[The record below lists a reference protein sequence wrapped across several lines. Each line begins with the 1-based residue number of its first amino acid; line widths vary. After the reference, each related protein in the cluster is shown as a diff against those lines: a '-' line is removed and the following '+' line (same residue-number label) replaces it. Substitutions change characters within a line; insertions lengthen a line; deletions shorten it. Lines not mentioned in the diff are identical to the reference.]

1 MAASVVVKED
11 PSQMVQAQLAQ
22 LVPVPPITGP
32 VHGISPWQYVVQMV
46 LDDVNQDNQGLMN
59 SLMEVVSELLQ
70 HFTAFTVKIRH
81 QCLPGLTTTTIFIQF
96 AFQKESLICLD

>member
-1 MAASVVVKED
+1 MATSVVVKED

-81 QCLPGLTTTTIFIQF
+81 QCLPGLATICIQF
-96 AFQKESLICLD
+96 AFQKE

>member
-1 MAASVVVKED
+1 MATSVVVKED

-32 VHGISPWQYVVQMV
+32 VQGISPWQYVVQMV

-59 SLMEVVSELLQ
+59 
-70 HFTAFTVKIRH
+70 KIPDF
-81 QCLPGLTTTTIFIQF
+81 L
-96 AFQKESLICLD
+96 